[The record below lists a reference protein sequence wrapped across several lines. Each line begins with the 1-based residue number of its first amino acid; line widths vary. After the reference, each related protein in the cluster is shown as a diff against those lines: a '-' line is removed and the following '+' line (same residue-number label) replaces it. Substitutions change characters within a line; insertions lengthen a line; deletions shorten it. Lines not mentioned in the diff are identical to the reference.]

1 MKSRQK
7 MNTDDSTKNVDEK
20 KVAEKMMPSNVK
32 KRQKTEMSSDNIQAT
47 LLSGNASQDSVLSSD
62 FNQQKTPENRV
73 EPSVLSFKDSDMEC
87 NDVNLTDDTHIQKMR
102 ARPKILAD
110 IG

>member
-32 KRQKTEMSSDNIQAT
+32 KRQKTEIYSDNIQAT

-73 EPSVLSFKDSDMEC
+73 EPIVLSGKDSDMEYKDA
-87 NDVNLTDDTHIQKMR
+87 NSTDDNNIPKMR
-102 ARPKILAD
+102 ANLKF
-110 IG
+110 